1 MSVDKRNEEMAKH
14 LSFFVPS
21 GFALMK
27 TSEIERLQNDAE
39 ALRIERDYARAEADR
54 LRSESS

>member
-1 MSVDKRNEEMAKH
+1 MSVDKRNEEMARH

-21 GFALMK
+21 GFVLTKA
-27 TSEIERLQNDAE
+27 SEIERLHNEAE

-54 LRSESS
+54 LRGDPS